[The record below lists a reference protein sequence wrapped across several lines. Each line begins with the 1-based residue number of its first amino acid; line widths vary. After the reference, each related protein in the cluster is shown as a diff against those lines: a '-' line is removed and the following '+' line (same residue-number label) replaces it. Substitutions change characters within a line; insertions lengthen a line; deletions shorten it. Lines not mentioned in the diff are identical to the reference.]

1 MKRFLKALFITG
13 GRIEYFTADLTPFV
27 TGILLGFADY
37 RMGNRGIRDGIP
49 LAAVFVLGL
58 LTVICSHYFTVWAN
72 VYADYEMDKRFKS
85 ELSDSVDTVGK
96 GKLLSAIWLFVL
108 AGLILIVALSLLLE
122 RWILTVLWAVGTFW
136 ALTYSFE
143 PIRFKRTVILGD
155 IARGLPIVITVPFGY
170 FLFGNGFGNGLGIG
184 MGSLLFWCTAGLGIN
199 LFGLFMIGE
208 VWDWKDDQ
216 GIVNTVA
223 VTWGYRAALNIGMV
237 FIPAGAL
244 CWLFSYRAAHGGTA
258 MRVYFWAGMAVLAL
272 FMTDLVLRVYRKR
285 GNYDAIEAHCGIVTK
300 AGTTL
305 LWVMELAGA
314 AVLAAAV

>member
-27 TGILLGFADY
+27 TGVLLGLADA
-37 RMGNRGIRDGIP
+37 RMGNREIREGVSM
-49 LAAVFVLGL
+49 AAVLALGL
-58 LTVICSHYFTVWAN
+58 LVVICSHYFTVWAN

-96 GKLLSAIWLFVL
+96 GKMLLAIWLSVL
-108 AGLILIVALSLLLE
+108 AGLVIIAVLSFLLDQ
-122 RWILTVLWAVGTFW
+122 WILAVLWAVGTFW

-143 PIRFKRTVILGD
+143 PVRFKRTVILGD

-170 FLFGNGFGNGLGIG
+170 FLFGNSIGSG

-223 VTWGYRAALNIGMV
+223 VTWGYRAALNIGMF

-244 CWLFSYRAAHGGTA
+244 CWLFSYRAVHGG
-258 MRVYFWAGMAVLAL
+258 MPMQIYFAAGMTVLLL
-272 FMTDLVLRVYRKR
+272 FMLDLGLRVYRKR
-285 GNYDAIEAHCGIVTK
+285 DNYNDIEAHCGIVTK

-305 LWVMELAGA
+305 LWLMELAGA
-314 AVLAAAV
+314 AVLAAVV

>member
-27 TGILLGFADY
+27 TGFLLGLADY
-37 RMGNRGIRDGIP
+37 RMGNHGTGDGGH
-49 LAAVFVLGL
+49 LAAVFILGL
-58 LTVICSHYFTVWAN
+58 LVVICSHYFTVLAN

-96 GKLLSAIWLFVL
+96 KKMLLVTWLFVL
-108 AGLILIVALSLLLE
+108 AGLIIIMFLSFMLNK
-122 RWILTVLWAVGTFW
+122 WILTALWILGTFW

-170 FLFGNGFGNGLGIG
+170 FLLGNSV
-184 MGSLLFWCTAGLGIN
+184 GSLLFWCTAGLGIN

-223 VTWGYRAALNIGMV
+223 VTWGYKTALNIGMF

-244 CWLFSYRAAHGGTA
+244 CWLLAYKTAHGGLA
-258 MRVYFWAGMAVLAL
+258 MQIYFGAGMAILVL
-272 FMTDLVLRVYRKR
+272 FMMDLGLRVYRKR
-285 GNYDAIEAHCGIVTK
+285 DNYNDIEAHCGILTK

-314 AVLAAAV
+314 AVLATVV